1 MVLPRPFGD
10 NVTRSLLATAHNIVK
25 IPSTPR
31 ELDETRAALS
41 RQRIDVLIVADD
53 GIDPFVYTL
62 LHSRIAPVQV
72 WLGTCWI
79 GAGCWRVRDGCVGG
93 ASARLYMCVSVCVCG
108 CVLSGRGFMGC
119 RWCTL
124 AAVGPTC

>member
-72 WLGTCWI
+72 WLGICWI
-79 GAGCWRVRDGCVGG
+79 GAGCWRVGDGCVGR
-93 ASARLYMCVSVCVCG
+93 ASARLYMCV
-108 CVLSGRGFMGC
+108 
-119 RWCTL
+119 
-124 AAVGPTC
+124 